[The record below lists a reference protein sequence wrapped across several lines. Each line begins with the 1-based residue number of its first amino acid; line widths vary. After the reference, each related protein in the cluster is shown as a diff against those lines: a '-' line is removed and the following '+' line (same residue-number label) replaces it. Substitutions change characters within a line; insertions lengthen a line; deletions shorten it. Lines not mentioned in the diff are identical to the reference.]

1 MCQYLDWGLNTIEPG
16 ILCKNFV
23 GIPHACP
30 SDHFGARFN
39 VHQPL
44 QPPLLPIIQP
54 LLFKAEERRGRQT
67 SKCNVSTV
75 IPAIYTSAHEKGGG
89 KYFKQSKCLRA
100 VTLPF
105 KEIC

>member
-1 MCQYLDWGLNTIEPG
+1 MCQYLDCGLNTIEPG
-16 ILCKNFV
+16 ILCKDFA

-44 QPPLLPIIQP
+44 PLPLLPIIQP

-67 SKCNVSTV
+67 SNVMYQPSYLPSTRL
-75 IPAIYTSAHEKGGG
+75 PTRKGEGNTSN
-89 KYFKQSKCLRA
+89 SPN
-100 VTLPF
+100 V
-105 KEIC
+105 